1 MSARGRLSAR
11 EAAAWNQLEWQLTA
25 QPPRTGRLVPGARR
39 PVPGTQAGPVPAA
52 PMKRAVAAL
61 LLGAALAVLVT
72 SALGGSTPVAV
83 AAVMAWIGA
92 VSAASA
98 VFGHDPGARRRR

>member
-25 QPPRTGRLVPGARR
+25 EPPATGRLVPG
-39 PVPGTQAGPVPAA
+39 PGAGPAPAA
-52 PMKRAVAAL
+52 PVKRAVAAL
-61 LLGAALAVLVT
+61 FLGAALAVLVT
-72 SALGGSTPVAV
+72 SALGGSTAAAV

-92 VSAASA
+92 VSTASA
-98 VFGHDPGARRRR
+98 VFGHHPGARRRR